1 MCGYG
6 KKKEVTL
13 ETLREK
19 LKERIL
25 GLTDNE
31 LDELLKAIEEGN
43 LCSRQEV
50 R

>member
-1 MCGYG
+1 MEE
-6 KKKEVTL
+6 KKL
-13 ETLREK
+13 HSDLALREK

-31 LDELLKAIEEGN
+31 LDGLLKTIEEGN

-50 R
+50 S